1 MLPAIVLVAEG
12 LVVLWFT
19 VFIGM
24 MVSMYLDSRSMPLPL
39 PRLDVAGRTLIGSA
53 KLAFAVGMTAL
64 AALTYYEIP
73 MF

>member
-12 LVVLWFT
+12 LVVFWFV

-24 MVSMYLDSRSMPLPL
+24 MVSMYLDSRSMPL

>member
-12 LVVLWFT
+12 LVVLWFA

-24 MVSMYLDSRSMPLPL
+24 MVSMYLDSRSMPL

>member
-12 LVVLWFT
+12 LVVLWFA

-24 MVSMYLDSRSMPLPL
+24 MVSMYLDSRSMPL

-73 MF
+73 VF

>member
-1 MLPAIVLVAEG
+1 VVHG
-12 LVVLWFT
+12 LHRNDGVDVPGFQ
-19 VFIGM
+19 IHAAAA
-24 MVSMYLDSRSMPLPL
+24 

>member
-1 MLPAIVLVAEG
+1 MLPVIVLVAEG

-24 MVSMYLDSRSMPLPL
+24 MVSMYLDSRSMPL